1 MPALVRVSNV
11 RKVYEADGEP
21 VIALQ
26 GVSFEVDPGEFL
38 ALMGPSGCGKSTLL
52 HIIGAMDRPTAGE
65 AWIEDLPIHSLPEE
79 DLTNIRRSRVGFV
92 FQFFHLLPTLTVE
105 ENVALPLLLANG
117 RGVDH
122 ARVASIL

>member
-52 HIIGAMDRPTAGE
+52 HIIGAMDRPTDGR
-65 AWIEDLPIHSLPEE
+65 SL
-79 DLTNIRRSRVGFV
+79 DRR
-92 FQFFHLLPTLTVE
+92 
-105 ENVALPLLLANG
+105 
-117 RGVDH
+117 H
-122 ARVASIL
+122 ADP